1 MKDDRYWMGIALEEA
16 IKATE
21 EDEIPVGAVLIS
33 DNEIKARNHNRTRQL
48 NDPTAHAEKLVIK
61 EIIKKGEKFLYDYTL
76 YVTLEPCSM
85 CAGVL
90 VLARLGRLVFGAYD
104 PKSGAVGSI
113 FNIPADKQLNH
124 NPQITG
130 GVYGEESSAL
140 LTEFFKT
147 KR

>member
-1 MKDDRYWMGIALEEA
+1 MKDDKYWMGIALEEA